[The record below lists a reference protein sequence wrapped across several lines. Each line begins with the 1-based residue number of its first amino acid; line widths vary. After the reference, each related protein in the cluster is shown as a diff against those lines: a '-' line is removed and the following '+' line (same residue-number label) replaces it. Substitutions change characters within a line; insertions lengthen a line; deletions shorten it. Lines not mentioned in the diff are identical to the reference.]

1 MAGALTSTAT
11 TASRNAMLRRCVTR
25 GHPLRYA
32 RSVPVISPPLS
43 RRLSTPPDPSS
54 SPLAIQSHFASSV
67 GHAFGTL
74 GRLFTFGLIGLVT
87 TGVVVGTAFEGAHF
101 WVEHIGLKPETD
113 EEAKK
118 WEWNVEME
126 RWTGG
131 PSGGTDGALGFKG
144 AHALRSAWQ
153 VLHWGLG
160 TPVPGSNVG
169 HGAGALG
176 GIDPALE
183 HAQSFLAIAHNIA
196 LDRRASA
203 RTQVDLLTRL
213 ADVMERIGTPDALYE
228 ARAELE
234 DVWARIESLDSAD
247 EHERARVAL
256 KLGELNRRLGAPDT
270 ALSWWAKALH
280 MVSGS
285 PLTPTPPLP
294 VLPAAPPTSP
304 ADQRTLAR
312 ALVALS
318 AFHATRGALREAR
331 DTELRG
337 LELLRAVPA
346 PESFGSATPPQAL
359 HSLFVIHRAAL
370 LSVHLAEVSHALR
383 SRGSSEES
391 LGWLARAAESSERV
405 ARVLTGVQL
414 KTPLNQQ
421 KEKEWTN
428 ATDVPRPPMDRPLL
442 KAFEDSPSMSTPAR
456 GLLRDARLSAAESWH
471 LLGLLQ
477 EKASEARALA
487 CYERAIAWAGAEAGG
502 SEALGKEWKALQA
515 NHARVKERL
524 EVKTVDAAKAKA

>member
-1 MAGALTSTAT
+1 
-11 TASRNAMLRRCVTR
+11 MLRRCAPR
-25 GHPLRYA
+25 GFPLRHT
-32 RSVPVISPPLS
+32 RSVPVLPPPS
-43 RRLSTPPDPSS
+43 SRRRLSTPPDPSS

-67 GHAFGTL
+67 GHAVGTL
-74 GRLFTFGLIGLVT
+74 GRLFTFGLIGLIT
-87 TGVVVGTAFEGAHF
+87 TGVVVGTAFEGAHI
-101 WVEHIGLKPETD
+101 WVEHSGLAPEKD

-118 WEWNVEME
+118 WEWDVEME

-131 PSGGTDGALGFKG
+131 SSGGTDGALGFKG

-183 HAQSFLAIAHNIA
+183 HAQSFLAVAHNIA
-196 LDRRASA
+196 LDRRVSA

-234 DVWARIESLDSAD
+234 DVWARIQTLESAD
-247 EHERARVAL
+247 GHERSRVAL
-256 KLGELNRRLGAPDT
+256 KLGDLNRRLGAPDT
-270 ALSWWAKALH
+270 ALSCWAKALH
-280 MVSGS
+280 LISGN
-285 PLTPTPPLP
+285 PLAPAPPLP
-294 VLPAAPPTSP
+294 VLPTSPPISP

-359 HSLFVIHRAAL
+359 HSLFVIHRAAM

-383 SRGSSEES
+383 TRGNAEES

-405 ARVLTGVQL
+405 ARVLTGV
-414 KTPLNQQ
+414 KLNASAHQE
-421 KEKEWTN
+421 EKEWTN
-428 ATDVPRPPMDRPLL
+428 ASGVPRPPMDRPLL

-456 GLLRDARLSAAESWH
+456 NLLRDARRSAAESWH

-477 EKASEARALA
+477 EKSSEARALA
-487 CYERAIAWAGAEAGG
+487 CYERAMSWAGADAG
-502 SEALGKEWKALQA
+502 SAEALGREWKALQA
-515 NHARVKERL
+515 NRARVKDKL
-524 EVKTVDAAKAKA
+524 DVKTAEAAAAVAKA